1 MQIYINKLLYTG
13 DKMIDITALGLA
25 ICLATVEIDCDKVS
39 YEFNDQLRKKDI
51 NGQALHYP
59 KSNKQKI
66 IINSKYKNKERIT
79 TNILIHEL
87 AHVLVTQQGGSHKHN
102 AGHKLVFKNACKQL
116 LETLDN
122 DLRDICRTAK
132 DWG

>member
-1 MQIYINKLLYTG
+1 ML
-13 DKMIDITALGLA
+13 DIAALGLSL
-25 ICLATVEIDCDKVS
+25 CLATGEIDCNKVS
-39 YEFNDQLRKKDI
+39 YEFNDQLRKKEI

-66 IINSKYKNKERIT
+66 IINSRYTNNERIT
-79 TNILIHEL
+79 THILIHEL

-102 AGHKLVFKNACKQL
+102 SGHKVVFKNACKQL
-116 LETLDN
+116 LENLDN
-122 DLRDICRTAK
+122 DLRDICRKEK